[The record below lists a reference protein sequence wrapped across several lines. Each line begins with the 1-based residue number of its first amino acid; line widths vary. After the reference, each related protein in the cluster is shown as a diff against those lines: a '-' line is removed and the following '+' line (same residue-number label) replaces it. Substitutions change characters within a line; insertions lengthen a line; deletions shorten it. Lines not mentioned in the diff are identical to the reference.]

1 MSIWIID
8 KDFFHNNDGS
18 FDTDI
23 DIDTDTDTDTDTFYD
38 GCYCY
43 Y

>member
-8 KDFFHNNDGS
+8 KDFFHNNDCS

-23 DIDTDTDTDTDTFYD
+23 DTETDTGTFNN
-38 GCYCY
+38 GCYCCY
-43 Y
+43 